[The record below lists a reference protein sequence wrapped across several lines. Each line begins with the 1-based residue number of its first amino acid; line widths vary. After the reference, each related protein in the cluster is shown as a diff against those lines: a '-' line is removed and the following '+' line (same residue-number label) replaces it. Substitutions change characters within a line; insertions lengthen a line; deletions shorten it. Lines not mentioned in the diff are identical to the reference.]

1 MRPGERVGA
10 SREAFVDVLVSIAE
24 AGKKSKES
32 NLIG

>member
-1 MRPGERVGA
+1 MGA
-10 SREAFVDVLVSIAE
+10 SLEAFVDVLASIAE